1 MQFTMEIKLSLLA
14 DYINVTADKKLNLM
28 GLFTEI
34 NAPVFPHIHPQMYL
48 ALQMEAKP
56 PEWDKDKKI
65 EILLMDQD
73 ANKIL
78 SVVNNIH
85 IPKGKSGKPVIVNAI
100 MNINNLQFKDEGD
113 YAFSILVQDDVK
125 GSIPLRVNLA
135 KQQKPGS

>member
-1 MQFTMEIKLSLLA
+1 MQFTMEVKLSLLA

-34 NAPVFPHIHPQMYL
+34 SAPVLPYTHPQMYL
-48 ALQMEAKP
+48 ALQMEAP
-56 PEWDKDKKI
+56 PAEWDKDKKV
-65 EILLMDQD
+65 EIMLMDQD

-100 MNINNLQFKDEGD
+100 ININNLQFKAEGD
-113 YAFSILVQDDVK
+113 YEFSILVQDDVK
-125 GSIPLRVNLA
+125 DSIPLRVNLA